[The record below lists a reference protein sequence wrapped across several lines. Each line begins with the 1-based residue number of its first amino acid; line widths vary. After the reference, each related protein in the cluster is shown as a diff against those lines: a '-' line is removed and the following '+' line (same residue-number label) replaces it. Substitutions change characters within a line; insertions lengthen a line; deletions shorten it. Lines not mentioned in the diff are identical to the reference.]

1 MSRSPDLDALGGIP
15 RDREGPVFAA
25 PWEAQAFALAVRL
38 YERGCFTWREWT
50 EALAAEI
57 AAARARGDVTTTY
70 YHHWLTALEGLVA
83 SKGLASLVELQR
95 RRDEWDRAVRAT
107 PHGQPIELAR
117 GQEPHDRR
125 A

>member
-1 MSRSPDLDALGGIP
+1 MSASPDLDALGGIP

-38 YERGCFTWREWT
+38 HERGCFTWREWT
-50 EALAAEI
+50 DALAAEI
-57 AAARARGDVTTTY
+57 AAARVRADATTTY
-70 YHHWLTALEGLVA
+70 YEHWLAALERLVA
-83 SKGLASLVELQR
+83 SKGLASPGELRR

-107 PHGQPIELAR
+107 PHGKPIELAR
-117 GQEPHDRR
+117 GQEPDDRR